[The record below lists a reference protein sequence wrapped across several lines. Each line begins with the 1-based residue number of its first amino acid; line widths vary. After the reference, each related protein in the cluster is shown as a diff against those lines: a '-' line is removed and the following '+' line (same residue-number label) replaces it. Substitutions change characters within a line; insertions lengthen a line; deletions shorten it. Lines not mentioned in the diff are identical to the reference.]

1 MRFRGVVSG
10 GDSLVEDA
18 PSQPA
23 LRKAHSDRNDGSSW
37 FFDTLLM
44 QISVLQFPGS
54 NCDQDA
60 YHLFASGL
68 KVPTRYVWHK
78 ATALG
83 DTDLVVV
90 PGGFSYG
97 DYLRC
102 GAIARFS
109 PVMAAVRDYAGQ
121 GGLVLGICN
130 GFQILCEAGLL
141 PGALIRNASLEYR
154 CLTCE
159 LKVEDSSAT
168 LNPRVLGPAIR
179 LPIGHGEGN
188 FRIDEAGLA
197 RLEANRQVVL
207 RYNRNP
213 NGSIADIAGIRSE
226 RGNVI
231 GLMPH
236 PDRAFERF
244 HPSQDGLAFARAV
257 LAASFPQLLGQ
268 ESA

>member
-1 MRFRGVVSG
+1 
-10 GDSLVEDA
+10 
-18 PSQPA
+18 
-23 LRKAHSDRNDGSSW
+23 
-37 FFDTLLM
+37 M

-68 KVPTRYVWHK
+68 RLPTRYVWHK
-78 ATALG
+78 ETALG
-83 DTDLVVV
+83 DADLVVV

-109 PVMAAVRDYAGQ
+109 PVMGAVKAYAAR

-141 PGALIRNASLEYR
+141 PGALIRNTSLEYR

-159 LKVEDSSAT
+159 LTVQDSTPAF
-168 LNPRVLGPAIR
+168 NPRTLGSILR

-188 FRIDEAGLA
+188 YRIDEAGRA
-197 RLEANRQVVL
+197 RLESNRQILL
-207 RYNRNP
+207 RYAQNP
-213 NGSIADIAGIRSE
+213 NGSLADIAGVRNE
-226 RGNVI
+226 RGNVF

-257 LAASFPQLLGQ
+257 LAAKFPALAPAATKK
-268 ESA
+268 SA